1 MPLAA
6 ALPERLRLPISTR
19 VQHPQTVRRLA
30 LLGILGAAVL
40 VQSAGATTVAPRSL
54 VLRQSDVPASYR
66 LNPDKSGRRTV
77 AQDSVGYPGLR
88 TKFASWGRLGG
99 YQNQFDKGDDSIAS
113 RADVFHARSGARQML
128 AWFVGEMQR
137 QGVLHLHASKV
148 ALGDEGVEYS
158 FAGGTDLRFTI
169 VLWRYRRV
177 FSIVG
182 AGGLERAR
190 VLGLARMQQHRVA
203 AALR

>member
-1 MPLAA
+1 VPLAA
-6 ALPERLRLPISTR
+6 APPERLRLPISTR

-30 LLGILGAAVL
+30 LLGILCAAVL

-88 TKFASWGRLGG
+88 TKFVSWGRLGG

-113 RADVFHARSGARQML
+113 RADVFHDRSGARQML

-137 QGVLHLHASKV
+137 QGVLQLRGSKV
-148 ALGDEGVEYS
+148 PLGDEGVEYS
-158 FAGGTDLRFTI
+158 FTGGDLRFTI

-190 VLGLARMQQHRVA
+190 ALGLARTQQRRVA

>member
-1 MPLAA
+1 M
-6 ALPERLRLPISTR
+6 
-19 VQHPQTVRRLA
+19 
-30 LLGILGAAVL
+30 L

-66 LNPDKSGRRTV
+66 LNRDKSGRRTV

-88 TKFASWGRLGG
+88 TKFVSWGRLGG

-113 RADVFHARSGARQML
+113 RADVFHDRSGARQML

-137 QGVLHLHASKV
+137 QGVLHLHGSKV
-148 ALGDEGVEYS
+148 PLGDEGVEYS
-158 FAGGTDLRFTI
+158 FAGGDLRFTI

-190 VLGLARMQQHRVA
+190 ALGLARTQQRRVA

>member
-1 MPLAA
+1 
-6 ALPERLRLPISTR
+6 

-30 LLGILGAAVL
+30 LLGILCAAVL

-88 TKFASWGRLGG
+88 TKFVSWGRLGG

-113 RADVFHARSGARQML
+113 RADVFHDRSGARQML

-137 QGVLHLHASKV
+137 QGVLQLRGSKV
-148 ALGDEGVEYS
+148 PLGDEGVEYS
-158 FAGGTDLRFTI
+158 FTGGDLRFTI

-190 VLGLARMQQHRVA
+190 ALGLARTQQRRVA